1 MGKIVLLDL
10 VEGNFDRG
18 FTVTLRIETEVER
31 RCIVLTKGKLPQSP
45 EIRDHYELWKSAYLA
60 RVDPMRSATRIGG
73 YTSPNPGI
81 KEIETHT
88 RKLESNINKWLNS
101 HHMSPIR
108 DELLSELTDPR
119 EEIRFIFKTEN
130 QNLQR
135 LPWHSWDI
143 FHRKN
148 CAKAS
153 VSLFMPVRK
162 QPPIPREKVK
172 VLAVFGKKETVGNT
186 TIIKTD
192 KDWESLYN
200 FLSKDSNG
208 EIIRLDE
215 PTCEKLGE
223 EIEKQSPQIFFFAGH
238 SSSEDDAA
246 RGVIELNQD
255 ESITIDHLRH
265 DIAGAVKHG
274 LQLAIFNSCDGLGIA
289 QQLSNLGVPNII
301 VMREIVPDEVAQKFL
316 QRFLEAF
323 VAGNSVSLAV
333 RKAREKLNRLENRFP
348 GVTFL
353 PVSFQNP
360 AEAPL
365 TWQALGGVATRRAEQ
380 SQKGNENSILWL
392 PSAIVNPSHEQQN
405 QPSHTII
412 ISSPQEE
419 QELPAPGN
427 NSSEL
432 EQRQAPA
439 TNIHSS
445 QSRPQP
451 PSPVA
456 HSFESQPQQQTRHK
470 ISILRCSKGH
480 ENPAENN
487 FCIHCRESLK
497 QLPVSGVNSYS
508 PQPQQSQLNALENQ
522 SVASV
527 NSFSSQP
534 QHSQLNV
541 LGNQS
546 TPLVKSFVNN
556 RYQVLKSIG
565 SGGFGETFLA
575 EDTHMPSGRRCV
587 VKKLHPVSHH
597 PQIYPLI
604 KERFQREAAILE
616 DLGSHSDRIP
626 TLYAYFEENNDFYL
640 VQELIEGVTLTNII
654 QSQSSFSESYVRD
667 FLVNFLPILDYVHQK
682 HIIHRD
688 IKPDNIIIRQSDQK
702 PVLIDFGAVKEA
714 VVTTVSS
721 SGSTQTSIAIGTRGF
736 MSCEQAAGRPV
747 YSSDLFAT
755 GLTAIYLLTGKNPQD
770 LEIDGYTGE
779 ILWKQYAPKIS
790 PTLVVILD
798 KAISAQARDRYT
810 TAREMLQAL
819 QSKHLNFIK
828 RLLG

>member
-640 VQELIEGVTLTNII
+640 VQELIEGMTLTDRI

-682 HIIHRD
+682 RIIHRD
-688 IKPDNIIIRQSDQK
+688 IKPDNIIIRESDQK

-714 VVTTVSS
+714 IATTMNS
-721 SGSTQTSIAIGTRGF
+721 SGSPQTSIAIGTRGF
-736 MSCEQAAGRPV
+736 MSSEQAAGRPV